1 MVIDACRLT
10 EIQGKRYDSMSLQ
23 SGGAKAC
30 GAVFDWDITVLSR
43 PVKYSSI
50 IWAWLRSDFGAYAFL
65 ERPFAVAI
73 TRPCTSRSRL
83 SVLSQMSD
91 RQAIKNR
98 SAKVRFEDFGLRDTS
113 SSASSRYRF

>member
-1 MVIDACRLT
+1 MVIDACRLK

-50 IWAWLRSDFGAYAFL
+50 EIRFRTISFSGTTPCGGDYPPMYVSISFIGFEPD
-65 ERPFAVAI
+65 ER
-73 TRPCTSRSRL
+73 
-83 SVLSQMSD
+83 
-91 RQAIKNR
+91 
-98 SAKVRFEDFGLRDTS
+98 
-113 SSASSRYRF
+113 